1 MNPASLTSKPTPTE
15 RPSGAD
21 GAGAQHLTFMLRGE
35 QFAIRILSVKEII
48 EYGQVTA
55 VPMMPSWM
63 RGVINL
69 RGAVLP
75 VVDLAARFSERAAEI
90 TRRTCIVIVEVKLR
104 GEARDVGMIV
114 DAVNAVLDIP
124 SSEIEPAPSMGAMV
138 RSEFISG
145 MGKIDGRFVIILNPE
160 RVLSE
165 SELASSTEL
174 GAVPT
179 KPTTLASVRIGATP

>member
-1 MNPASLTSKPTPTE
+1 
-15 RPSGAD
+15 
-21 GAGAQHLTFMLRGE
+21 
-35 QFAIRILSVKEII
+35 
-48 EYGQVTA
+48 
-55 VPMMPSWM
+55 M

>member
-1 MNPASLTSKPTPTE
+1 MNAANGTSIPAPAE
-15 RPSGAD
+15 RAGGVD

-35 QFAIRILSVKEII
+35 QFAIRILAVKEII

-75 VVDLAARFSERAAEI
+75 VVDLSARFSEKPAEI
-90 TRRTCIVIVEVKLR
+90 TRRTCIVIAEVKVR
-104 GEARDVGMIV
+104 GDSRDIGMIV

-124 SSEIEPAPSMGAMV
+124 ASEIEPAPSMGAMV
-138 RSEFISG
+138 RSDFISG

-165 SELASSTEL
+165 SELATSGEV
-174 GAVPT
+174 GG
-179 KPTTLASVRIGATP
+179 KPTAAASVRIGATP